1 VLGVFVILA
10 VGPGCQGGSD
20 QDPGG
25 IEPALTWH
33 RDIKPIVERSCLS
46 CHTDG
51 GIGPFS
57 LEEYALAFQFKDRIA
72 DQVANRIMPPWLAA
86 PGCAEYQHDPS
97 LPQEEIDTI
106 VAWVDLGAPEGSP
119 VLDAEPAESEEG
131 LSRVDLTLEMPE
143 DYVQQLEPDDYR
155 CFLIDWPEDRV
166 RFVTGFRANPGN
178 DSVVHHVI
186 AFLVSPDQVEQYQ
199 AFDDA
204 EAGAGY
210 TCFGGPAGQGG
221 QTDAGIGW
229 IGAWAPGSQG
239 SDFPEGTGMR
249 IEPGSKIA
257 LQMHYNSQTAGAGPD
272 LTSIDFR
279 LADEVD
285 KEAFTLPWANPMWLE
300 GDAMRIPAGEQD
312 VSHSFAFDPTT
323 FIPGQPSFQIHS
335 AALHMHQLGTSGTIE
350 IQRGDGTDEC
360 MLEVPRWDFHW
371 QLAYGFTQPKVFN
384 PGDRLSI
391 ECHWDNTAANQP
403 VVRGHQQDPRDVAW
417 GEGSTDEMCLGVF
430 YITGL

>member
-1 VLGVFVILA
+1 MVGVVVALA
-10 VGPGCQGGSD
+10 VGPGCEGGND
-20 QDPGG
+20 PDPGE

-33 RDIKPIVERSCLS
+33 RDIKPIVERSCIS

-57 LEEYALAFQFKDRIA
+57 LEEYAFAFQFKDRIA

-119 VLDAEPAESEEG
+119 LENAEPAESEEG

-166 RFVTGFRANPGN
+166 KFVTGFRANPGN

-221 QTDAGIGW
+221 QTDAGVGW

-300 GDAMRIPAGEQD
+300 GDAMRIPAGQQD
-312 VSHSFAFDPTT
+312 VSYSFAFYPTT

-371 QLAYGFTQPKVFN
+371 QLAYGFTQPKVCN